1 MIDLKF
7 INELSDRLAGG
18 FAQAL
23 PQGAK
28 ELGQDMEKNIKAVLH
43 ASFSKLDLVTRE
55 EFDVQADVLART
67 RAKIGDLEKQIAGL
81 EKVLQKEG

>member
-7 INELSDRLAGG
+7 IDELSDRLAGG

-28 ELGQDMEKNIKAVLH
+28 ELSQDVEKNIKAVLKT
-43 ASFSKLDLVTRE
+43 SFEKLDLVTRE
-55 EFDVQADVLART
+55 EFDVQTEVLART
-67 RAKIGDLEKQIAGL
+67 RAKIDELEKLVAEL
-81 EKVLQKEG
+81 ENNLKG